1 MPISAAERQE
11 LIGYLPVS
19 MRTSEML
26 DAWIRGAEFRVSRS
40 YFGNAYIYA
49 LSRIVA
55 HKAIMDEMAS
65 EGVAGPATQKR
76 EGDISISYGGS
87 GDTATDELDAT
98 VYGKEYKSLLA
109 QYKPNP
115 GITHGICIGGGLD
128 GGDRIQSLF

>member
-1 MPISAAERQE
+1 MALTAGERQE
-11 LIGYLPVS
+11 LVGYLPTS

-55 HKAIMDEMAS
+55 HKATLEEMAS
-65 EGVAGPATQKR
+65 GGVAGPITQKR
-76 EGDISISYGGS
+76 EGDISVSYGGS
-87 GDTATDELDAT
+87 GDTTTDELDAT

-115 GITHGICIGGGLD
+115 GITMGICIGGLD
-128 GGDRIQSLF
+128 GGDRIQSHF